1 MECLE
6 VVMNCN
12 GVLNYFLFYKKGG
25 GSIRGS
31 GVLRVDEVV
40 ITSVSSIYK

>member
-25 GSIRGS
+25 EYKRVGGVEGGRGCHN
-31 GVLRVDEVV
+31 
-40 ITSVSSIYK
+40 